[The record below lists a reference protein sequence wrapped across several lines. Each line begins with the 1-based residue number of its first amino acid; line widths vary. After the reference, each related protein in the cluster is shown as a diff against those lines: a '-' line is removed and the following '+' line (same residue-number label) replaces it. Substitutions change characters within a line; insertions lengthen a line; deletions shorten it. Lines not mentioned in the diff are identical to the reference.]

1 MTQKIT
7 CNFNSIALDVYF
19 QKSDYTENRISEI
32 YKKYRN
38 HPWKF
43 MGKVQL
49 LDIDYVQAE
58 NERYLPR

>member
-7 CNFNSIALDVYF
+7 CKFNSISLDIYF

-32 YKKYRN
+32 YQKYRN

-43 MGKVQL
+43 MGRVQL
-49 LDIDYVQAE
+49 LSIDYIEHE
-58 NERYLPR
+58 NKRYLPR